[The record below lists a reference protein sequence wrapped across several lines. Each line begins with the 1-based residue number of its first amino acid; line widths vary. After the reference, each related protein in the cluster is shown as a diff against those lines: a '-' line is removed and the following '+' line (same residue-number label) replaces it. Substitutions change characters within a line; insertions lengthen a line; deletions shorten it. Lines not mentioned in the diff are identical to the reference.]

1 MDKFLFRTFTR
12 DNKRANTGMEYP
24 SKAIEEA
31 VNELAGLPGIG
42 RKTALRL
49 ALHILKQR
57 EEEAEQLGHA
67 IINLRKNAKFC
78 KTCNNISDHEICHI
92 CTNPR
97 RNQTLLCIVEDMKD
111 VIALESTHQYNG
123 LYHVLGGLINPLAGI
138 GPSML
143 HIEDMLERV
152 RQTEIQEVIF
162 AFSAN
167 IEGDTTTFYLQKKL
181 QPLGVNMTSIARGV
195 PVGTDLEFTDEVT
208 LARSLVNRTPL
219 GG

>member
-1 MDKFLFRTFTR
+1 
-12 DNKRANTGMEYP
+12 MEYP

-49 ALHILKQR
+49 ALHILKKR
-57 EEEAEQLGHA
+57 EEEAEQLGLA
-67 IINLRKNAKFC
+67 IINLRKHVKFC
-78 KTCNNISDHEICHI
+78 QKCHNISDHDICGI
-92 CTNPR
+92 CANPH
-97 RNQTLLCIVEDMKD
+97 RNGQIICVVEDMKD

-123 LYHVLGGLINPLAGI
+123 RYHVLGGLINPLAGI

-143 HIEDMLERV
+143 NIESLVSR
-152 RQTEIQEVIF
+152 IQEENIEEVIF

-167 IEGDTTTFYLQKKL
+167 IEGDTTTFFLQKKL
-181 QPLGVNMTSIARGV
+181 ASLQVRMSSIARGV

-208 LARSLVNRTPL
+208 LARSLTNRTPL
-219 GG
+219 GGS

>member
-1 MDKFLFRTFTR
+1 
-12 DNKRANTGMEYP
+12 MEYP

-31 VNELAGLPGIG
+31 VNELSGLPGIG

-49 ALHILKQR
+49 ALHILKKR

-67 IINLRKNAKFC
+67 IINLRKNVKFC
-78 KTCNNISDHEICHI
+78 SKCNNISDDEICGI
-92 CTNPR
+92 CSNPH
-97 RNQTLLCIVEDMKD
+97 RNGKILCVVEDMKD

-123 LYHVLGGLINPLAGI
+123 RYHVLGGLINPLAGI

-143 HIEDMLERV
+143 NIEDLLERI
-152 RQTEIQEVIF
+152 REEEIEEVIF

-167 IEGDTTTFYLQKKL
+167 IEGDTTTFFLQKKL
-181 QPLGVNMTSIARGV
+181 APLQIQMSSIARGV

-208 LARSLVNRTPL
+208 LARSLTNRTPL
-219 GG
+219 GGSSV

>member
-1 MDKFLFRTFTR
+1 
-12 DNKRANTGMEYP
+12 MEFP

-67 IINLRKNAKFC
+67 IINLRKNVKYC
-78 KTCNNISDHEICHI
+78 TRCHNLSDNDLCNI

-97 RNQTLLCIVEDMKD
+97 RNEKILCVVEDMKD
-111 VIALESTHQYNG
+111 VIALESTHQFTG
-123 LYHVLGGLINPLAGI
+123 LYHILGGLINPLQGI

-143 HIEDMLERV
+143 NVESMLGRV
-152 RQTEIQEVIF
+152 RDEGVEEVIF

-181 QPLGVNMTSIARGV
+181 APMKVRMSSIARGV
-195 PVGTDLEFTDEVT
+195 PVGTDLEFTDEIT
-208 LARSLVNRTPL
+208 LARSLINRTPL
-219 GG
+219 GNVGE